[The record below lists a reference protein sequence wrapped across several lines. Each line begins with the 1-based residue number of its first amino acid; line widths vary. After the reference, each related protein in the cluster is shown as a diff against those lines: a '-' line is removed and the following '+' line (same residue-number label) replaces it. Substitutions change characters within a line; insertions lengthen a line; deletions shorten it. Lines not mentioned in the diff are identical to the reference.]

1 MADKPIS
8 TLQHRL
14 QEILTIRDMRPV
26 DLANASGV
34 SKGSISLYLSGR
46 NIATNDRLYAI
57 AKVLR
62 VNPAWLLGYDVEMN
76 DISVFY
82 PGLEKAPQ
90 TRPVPILGTI
100 ACGEPI
106 TADQNIESY
115 AAVPNNIR
123 CDFILRCK
131 GDSMTGARIY
141 DGDMVYIHAQPEV
154 ENGQIAAV
162 LIDGEAT
169 LKRVYV
175 FSDHLI
181 LRPENPAYKDLVFDN
196 RNDVRIL
203 GLAVAFTGTLK

>member
-1 MADKPIS
+1 MADKPVS
-8 TLQHRL
+8 TLQVRL
-14 QEILTIRDMRPV
+14 REAMDLRGMRPV
-26 DLANASGV
+26 DLVNASGV
-34 SKGSISLYLSGR
+34 TKGSISLYLSGR

-57 AKVLR
+57 AKALR
-62 VNPAWLLGYDVEMN
+62 VNPGWLMGYDVERD

-82 PGLEKAPQ
+82 PNLEPMPT
-90 TRPVPILGTI
+90 TRSVPILGII

-106 TADQNIESY
+106 LAEQNIDGY
-115 AAVPNNIR
+115 AEVPSNIR

-141 DGDMVYIHAQPEV
+141 DGDIVYIKAQPDV

-175 FSDHLI
+175 FADHLI

-196 RNDVRIL
+196 RNDDRIL
-203 GLAVAFTGTLK
+203 GLAVAFTGMIR

>member
-1 MADKPIS
+1 MSILSDNIKYLRNKTGVTQEHLAEKVHYSSPSAVQKWESGAAEPRFGTLRLLASFFGVS
-8 TLQHRL
+8 T
-14 QEILTIRDMRPV
+14 D
-26 DLANASGV
+26 DLAYIDLRRRDEEN
-34 SKGSISLYLSGR
+34 ILNIR
-46 NIATNDRLYAI
+46 N
-57 AKVLR
+57 
-62 VNPAWLLGYDVEMN
+62 VEKMPEMK
-76 DISVFY
+76 F
-82 PGLEKAPQ
+82 
-90 TRPVPILGTI
+90 VPIIGTI
-100 ACGEPI
+100 ACGDPI

>member
-1 MADKPIS
+1 MADKPVS
-8 TLQHRL
+8 TLQIRL
-14 QEILTIRDMRPV
+14 REAMDLRGMRSV
-26 DLANASGV
+26 DLVNASGV
-34 SKGSISLYLSGR
+34 TKGSISLYLSGR

-57 AKVLR
+57 AKALR
-62 VNPAWLLGYDVEMN
+62 VNPGWLMGYDVER
-76 DISVFY
+76 DDVSIFY
-82 PGLEKAPQ
+82 PSLEPKPT
-90 TRPVPILGTI
+90 TRPVPLLGTI

-106 TADQNIESY
+106 LAEENIQEY
-115 AAVPNNIR
+115 VQVPNNIR
-123 CDFILRCK
+123 CDFTLRCK

-141 DGDMVYIHAQPEV
+141 DGDLVYIHAQPEV

-175 FSDHLI
+175 FADHLI

-203 GLAVAFTGTLK
+203 GLAVAFTGMIK

>member
-1 MADKPIS
+1 MENKPIS
-8 TLQHRL
+8 TLKDRL
-14 QEILTIRDMRPV
+14 QEILRIRDMRPV

-34 SKGSISLYLSGR
+34 SKGSISQYLSGR
-46 NIATNDRLYAI
+46 NKATNDRLYAI
-57 AKVLR
+57 ARVLR
-62 VNPAWLLGYDVEMN
+62 VNPAWLLGYDVDMN

-82 PGLEKAPQ
+82 PGLEPAPA
-90 TRPVPILGTI
+90 TRSVPLLGTI

-106 TADQNIESY
+106 LAEENIQDLVQ
-115 AAVPNNIR
+115 VPSDIK
-123 CDFILRCK
+123 CDFVLRCK

-141 DGDMVYIHAQPEV
+141 DGDLVYIHAQPEV

-175 FSDHLI
+175 FADHLI

-203 GLAVAFTGTLK
+203 GLAVAFTGMIK

>member
-1 MADKPIS
+1 MD
-8 TLQHRL
+8 LRG
-14 QEILTIRDMRPV
+14 MRPV
-26 DLANASGV
+26 DLVNASGV
-34 SKGSISLYLSGR
+34 TKGSISLYLSGR

-57 AKVLR
+57 AKALR
-62 VNPAWLLGYDVEMN
+62 VNPGWLMGYDVERD

-82 PGLEKAPQ
+82 PNLEPMPT
-90 TRPVPILGTI
+90 TRSVPILGII

-106 TADQNIESY
+106 LAEQNIDGY
-115 AAVPNNIR
+115 AEVPSNIR

-141 DGDMVYIHAQPEV
+141 DGDIVYIKAQPDV

-175 FSDHLI
+175 FADHLI

-203 GLAVAFTGTLK
+203 GLAVAFTGLLR

>member
-1 MADKPIS
+1 MTSNAENIRVFHKRLLEAMDEKGMNQADLVRATGI
-8 TLQHRL
+8 
-14 QEILTIRDMRPV
+14 
-26 DLANASGV
+26 A
-34 SKGSISLYLSGR
+34 KGSISQYVLGQNMPYSPR
-46 NIATNDRLYAI
+46 IAIL
-57 AKVLR
+57 AKALDVS
-62 VNPAWLLGYDVEMN
+62 PIWLMGEN
-76 DISVFY
+76 Y
-82 PGLEKAPQ
+82 PKRPDGIPGIEPMPK
-90 TRPVPILGTI
+90 TRQVPILGTI